1 MEYSIWD
8 EGKAEHIPFWGNK
21 RQLDELTELT
31 TRCLKTLKETSSA
44 REMVL
49 ETWLTI
55 DFALRQFLISGFEL
69 YRFCDDNFDLRYIL
83 LPSSFRGLI
92 DLFNETRNFCSK
104 YPIESDSTPKDKQ
117 GGFRSSYDFL
127 KYVRDEHADLWGK
140 IDEVTWEYRMK
151 VNPELRE
158 QIRNS
163 AVFFSIPPEN
173 EVTILKPGWRKV
185 AEILD
190 DKWIDKAV
198 RLNKARNAAAH
209 RPDLEVIGK
218 RLGLQGNNI
227 TELIRNECLGL
238 LKTLLSVSA

>member
-1 MEYSIWD
+1 MDLSIWD
-8 EGKAEHIPFWGNK
+8 EGKAEDMPFWGNK

-69 YRFCDDNFDLRYIL
+69 DRFCDEDFDLRYIL
-83 LPSSFRGLI
+83 LPSNFRDLI
-92 DLFNETRNFCSK
+92 RLLKETRDFYSK
-104 YPIESDSTPKDKQ
+104 YPIESEPTPKDKQ

-127 KYVRDEHADLWGK
+127 KYVRDEHADLWEK
-140 IDEVTWEYRMK
+140 IDEVTWEYRFKMQ
-151 VNPELRE
+151 PELRD

-163 AVFFSIPPEN
+163 AVFFTIPPEN
-173 EVTILKPGWRKV
+173 EATILKPGWRKV
-185 AEILD
+185 AKILD
-190 DKWIDKAV
+190 DKWTDKAL
-198 RLNKARNAAAH
+198 RFNTARNAAAH
-209 RPDLEVIGK
+209 QPNTEVIGK
-218 RLGLQGNNI
+218 RLGLRGKNI

-238 LKTLLSVSA
+238 LENLLSVSV